1 MAEIHDAS
9 WPLVSRIDYLEMD
22 PLGAPVGVQAL
33 FPLMALFNAV
43 SLMSQNP
50 DPTNPRSGYENPEY
64 SLRVL

>member
-1 MAEIHDAS
+1 M
-9 WPLVSRIDYLEMD
+9 
-22 PLGAPVGVQAL
+22 
-33 FPLMALFNAV
+33 MALFNAV